1 MHEKLG
7 QWLKPYLSAKSL
19 KNEEMGPV
27 SKRLGAKT
35 GSEVPSKES
44 ALSQWSRS

>member
-1 MHEKLG
+1 MKNWDNDWDRIYL
-7 QWLKPYLSAKSL
+7 LKVSKM
-19 KNEEMGPV
+19 KKWIV